1 MTGTCG
7 RGGAVLRSADEQVEL
22 RVEYRSV
29 KTLRRL
35 RTWRVR
41 LLCRECAMS
50 DWLDHDGPGATQEAL
65 FATTTINNRRNTQ

>member
-1 MTGTCG
+1 M
-7 RGGAVLRSADEQVEL
+7 LRSADEQVEL
-22 RVEYRSV
+22 RAEYRSV

-41 LLCRECAMS
+41 LLCRGCAMS
-50 DWLDHDGPGATQEAL
+50 DWLDHDRPADAPQEAL

>member
-1 MTGTCG
+1 VTARCE
-7 RGGAVLRSADEQVEL
+7 RCGAVLRSADEQVEL

-41 LLCRECAMS
+41 TLCRDCAMA
-50 DWLDHDGPGATQEAL
+50 DWIAHDHPPASTQGAL
-65 FATTTINNRRNTQ
+65 FL